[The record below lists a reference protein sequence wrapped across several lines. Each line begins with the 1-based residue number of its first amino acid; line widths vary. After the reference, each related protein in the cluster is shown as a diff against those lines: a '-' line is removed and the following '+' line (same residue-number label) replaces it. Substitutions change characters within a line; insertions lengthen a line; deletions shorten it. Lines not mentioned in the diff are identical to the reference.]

1 MTDGEP
7 EKARFLRPVRSK
19 ASSEGGP
26 LVLEYKKPKQRKRK
40 GDVVGSAKFS
50 PELRDLQLIG
60 TDVVH
65 ATHKAAQ
72 ALVKSIDTYER
83 ERLRSMKEKKDG
95 ALEDFV
101 YNAGKA
107 ASVWNKETSDIAL
120 ELSESVR
127 RSEFQQ
133 RATERLRR
141 VTKALRR
148 WRM

>member
-7 EKARFLRPVRSK
+7 EKASFQRPVRSK
-19 ASSEGGP
+19 SNTEGGP
-26 LVLEYKKPKQRKRK
+26 LVLEYKKPRRKK
-40 GDVVGSAKFS
+40 GKRDLVGSAKFS
-50 PELRDLQLIG
+50 PELRDIQVLG
-60 TDVVH
+60 TDVVR
-65 ATHKAAQ
+65 ATHKTAQ

-107 ASVWNKETSDIAL
+107 ASVWNRETSDIPL
-120 ELSESVR
+120 ELSEAVR
-127 RSEFQQ
+127 RSEFQR